1 MYEYRQISVPFLKC
15 VTLHCRYCRYYGRYL
30 DITVD
35 IYLRVRGLEVATTAT
50 RLELN
55 SLSTRYTSGSSA
67 GDSEYD
73 DDIHFIVHYI
83 LLN

>member
-1 MYEYRQISVPFLKC
+1 M
-15 VTLHCRYCRYYGRYL
+15 TLHFRYYRYCRYYNRYL
-30 DITVD
+30 DIIVD

-67 GDSEYD
+67 WDSQYD
-73 DDIHFIVHYI
+73 DDIHLIVHYI

>member
-1 MYEYRQISVPFLKC
+1 M
-15 VTLHCRYCRYYGRYL
+15 TLHCRYYRYCRYYNRYL
-30 DITVD
+30 DIIVD

-67 GDSEYD
+67 LDSQYD
-73 DDIHFIVHYI
+73 DDIHLIVHYI
-83 LLN
+83 TYF